1 MRRLFFCK
9 ISGEMLLHQAGGA
22 HRAQRK
28 GLLMGAQL
36 NAQGFLPV
44 AFVPVT
50 FYNKSKDNSFE
61 AFLILMDTVNIKSKI
76 YALLHDANIEITA
89 EM

>member
-1 MRRLFFCK
+1 M
-9 ISGEMLLHQAGGA
+9 
-22 HRAQRK
+22 
-28 GLLMGAQL
+28 

-50 FYNKSKDNSFE
+50 FYNKNKDSSFRT
-61 AFLILMDTVNIKSKI
+61 FFMLVDTVDIRYKI
-76 YALLHDANIEITA
+76 YTLLHDANIEIAA

>member
-1 MRRLFFCK
+1 
-9 ISGEMLLHQAGGA
+9 
-22 HRAQRK
+22 
-28 GLLMGAQL
+28 MGAQL

-50 FYNKSKDNSFE
+50 FYNKSKDNSFG

-76 YALLHDANIEITA
+76 YTLLYDANIEITI
-89 EM
+89 EK

>member
-1 MRRLFFCK
+1 
-9 ISGEMLLHQAGGA
+9 
-22 HRAQRK
+22 
-28 GLLMGAQL
+28 MGAQL

-50 FYNKSKDNSFE
+50 FYNKNKDSSFR
-61 AFLILMDTVNIKSKI
+61 AFFMLADTVDIRYKI
-76 YALLHDANIEITA
+76 YTLLHDANIEIMA

>member
-1 MRRLFFCK
+1 M
-9 ISGEMLLHQAGGA
+9 
-22 HRAQRK
+22 
-28 GLLMGAQL
+28 

-50 FYNKSKDNSFE
+50 FYNKSKDNSFG
-61 AFLILMDTVNIKSKI
+61 AFLMLVDTIKIKSKI
-76 YALLHDANIEITA
+76 YALLHDANIEITV

>member
-1 MRRLFFCK
+1 MQKQAQQGRPAAPVFCRGGFKEKCYCIRRER
-9 ISGEMLLHQAGGA
+9 SVE
-22 HRAQRK
+22 
-28 GLLMGAQL
+28 L
-36 NAQGFLPV
+36 NTQGFLPV

-50 FYNKSKDNSFE
+50 FYNKSKDNSFG
-61 AFLILMDTVNIKSKI
+61 AFLMLVDTVDTKCKI

>member
-1 MRRLFFCK
+1 M
-9 ISGEMLLHQAGGA
+9 
-22 HRAQRK
+22 
-28 GLLMGAQL
+28 

-50 FYNKSKDNSFE
+50 FYNKSKDNSFG
-61 AFLILMDTVNIKSKI
+61 AFLMLVDTVDIRYKI
-76 YALLHDANIEITA
+76 YTLLHDANIEIMA